1 MAHALGTGRLLEVW
15 RHPMKSFAKK
25 LTAGGV
31 VGLLAVAGV
40 ALAQSAFDSKRF
52 FEELE
57 SRGANMPAAFDG
69 EKFFEE
75 LQRRGYS
82 SSNRLD
88 TQRFFEELQ
97 SRGANMPANFDGK
110 EFFEELSRRG
120 VSMPQ
125 MVDMKK

>member
-1 MAHALGTGRLLEVW
+1 VNAFAAINGWGMW
-15 RHPMKSFAKK
+15 RRAMKSFAIK
-25 LTAGGV
+25 AAASAV

-40 ALAQSAFDSKRF
+40 ALAQSAFDSKKF

-69 EKFFEE
+69 QKFFEE

-82 SSNRLD
+82 STNRID
-88 TQRFFEELQ
+88 SQKFFEELQ
-97 SRGANMPANFDGK
+97 SRGANMPTNFDGR
-110 EFFEELSRRG
+110 EFFEELSRKG
-120 VSMPQ
+120 FSMPQ